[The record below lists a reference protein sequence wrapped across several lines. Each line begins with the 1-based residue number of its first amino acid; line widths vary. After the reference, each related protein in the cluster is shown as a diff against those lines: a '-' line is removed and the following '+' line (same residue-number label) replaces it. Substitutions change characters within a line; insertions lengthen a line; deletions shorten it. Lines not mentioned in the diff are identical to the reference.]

1 MSSVNEEYPTHVF
14 TLLGAALNV
23 AKQLA
28 EAEIAGEPHQ
38 LRGSHLR
45 LLSMTPPEGMR
56 PTELA
61 ARVGI
66 TKQSLGEFVAALEQ
80 AGYVKVTVDLRDRRA
95 RMVTPTAK
103 GRRLQQ
109 RIAQTFAE
117 TEERWKAAVGPRQ
130 WATFRKVLGHLAEDR
145 GD

>member
-1 MSSVNEEYPTHVF
+1 MGSVNEEYPTHVF

-28 EAEIAGEPHQ
+28 GAEIDGEPPP
-38 LRGSHLR
+38 LRRTQPR
-45 LLSMTPPEGMR
+45 LLSMTPAEGTR

-80 AGYVKVTVDLRDRRA
+80 AGYVKGTVDLGDRRD
-95 RMVTPTAK
+95 T
-103 GRRLQQ
+103 RRP
-109 RIAQTFAE
+109 ANATE
-117 TEERWKAAVGPRQ
+117 T
-130 WATFRKVLGHLAEDR
+130 
-145 GD
+145 

>member
-1 MSSVNEEYPTHVF
+1 
-14 TLLGAALNV
+14 
-23 AKQLA
+23 
-28 EAEIAGEPHQ
+28 
-38 LRGSHLR
+38 
-45 LLSMTPPEGMR
+45 
-56 PTELA
+56 
-61 ARVGI
+61 
-66 TKQSLGEFVAALEQ
+66 
-80 AGYVKVTVDLRDRRA
+80 VKVTVDLRDRRA
-95 RMVTPTAK
+95 RIVTPTTK